1 VIFHP
6 GILALLGG
14 ALLVV
19 TLVAAA
25 CWLGLVIVCRWDRKS
40 TSEQQLQLERRT
52 YLVSSLVGYGFAFE
66 LASLLLF
73 IYTVDELNGLFAGA
87 MCATGVLNANPVGW
101 PLLFMKIGSFFV
113 CGIWLAVNDY
123 DTRSDTMPLVRAKY
137 GALLVLL
144 PFFVL
149 QTVLLFRYFTGLAPS
164 IITSCC
170 GTLFS
175 SSETSLAGSLSG
187 LPLKPMMV
195 SFYAATLLYGIF
207 LFLGWKKGGGLFLN
221 SLAASLAVLY
231 LGIALAAVVS
241 FISVYIYQMPTHH
254 CPFDMLQSGYGY
266 VGYPLY
272 ISLFGSVFCAIMA
285 GVAELLGLVPE
296 LRLQMAGEP
305 IRWAGRALLL
315 LVFFLVFSGYP
326 LISGTFT
333 LKSYL

>member
-25 CWLGLVIVCRWDRKS
+25 CRLGFIIVRRWDRKS

-101 PLLFMKIGSFFV
+101 QVLLMKIVSFFI
-113 CGIWLAVNDY
+113 CGFWLVINGY
-123 DTRSDTMPLVRAKY
+123 DLRSDTMPLVRAKY
-137 GALLVLL
+137 GTLFVLL
-144 PFFVL
+144 PFFAL
-149 QTVLLFRYFTGLAPS
+149 ETVLLFRYFTGLSPS

-175 SSETSLAGSLSG
+175 SSENSLAGSLSA
-187 LPLKPMMV
+187 LPIRPMMF
-195 SFYAATLLYGIF
+195 SFYAATFLYGIF
-207 LFLGWKKGGGLFLN
+207 LLLSWKKGGLILH
-221 SLAASLAVLY
+221 SVTASLAFLY
-231 LGIALAAVVS
+231 LLVSLAAVVS
-241 FISVYIYQMPTHH
+241 FISVYIYEMPTHH
-254 CPFDMLQSGYGY
+254 CPFDMLQSEYGY

-272 ISLFGSVFCAIMA
+272 ISLFGSVFCAIFA
-285 GVAELLGLVPE
+285 AVAQLLGLMPE
-296 LRLQMAGEP
+296 LRQQMIGEP
-305 IRWAGRALLL
+305 IRWTGRALLL

-326 LISGTFT
+326 LISGAFT